1 MSERVLKFEAIEN
14 VRDYGDYATAAGRRL
29 ARGRLIRTAHHARA
43 TDADLARLTE
53 LGVSVVVDLR
63 HPDERRKQP
72 SRRAGA
78 FRGTIVESELDD
90 GEREAPHVT
99 FLRTSDL
106 TEESA
111 RGYMTAAY
119 KRIPFEPRHLDLFSR
134 YFQALAETDG
144 AVVIHCA
151 AGKDR
156 TGVLAALTHHVAGV
170 SDSDAIEDYLLTN
183 RAVDL
188 QGRAPAIAAQIEREF
203 GRKASHEAVVAFL
216 GVEETFL
223 QAAFAEIRARYG
235 SLDGYLE
242 QALGVDAALRE
253 RIEARLCA

>member
-1 MSERVLKFEAIEN
+1 MSERILKFEAVEN

-43 TDADLARLTE
+43 TDSDLKRLGD

-63 HPDERRKQP
+63 HPDERVKQP
-72 SRRAGA
+72 SRRPERWAG
-78 FRGTIVESELDD
+78 TVIESDVCD

-99 FLRTSDL
+99 FLRTTDL

-111 RGYMTAAY
+111 RAYMTSAY
-119 KRIPFEPRHLDLFSR
+119 RRIPFEPRHLDLFSR
-134 YFQALAETDG
+134 YFHALAEADG

-156 TGVLAALTHHVAGV
+156 TGILAALTHHVAGV
-170 SDSDAIEDYLLTN
+170 SDADLMEDYLLTN

-188 QGRAPAIAAQIEREF
+188 QGRAPAIAAQLEREF
-203 GRKASHEAVVAFL
+203 GRKAGHEAVVAFL
-216 GVEETFL
+216 GVEEAFL
-223 QAAFAEIRARYG
+223 QAAWDEIARRYG
-235 SLDGYLE
+235 SVDGYLE
-242 QALGVDAALRE
+242 QALGVDSALRE
-253 RIEARLCA
+253 RLEARLCA